1 MIGAQARQRSD
12 VMSRLGTS
20 LVAILA
26 VAGLAA
32 GTLSAIGLAMQGA
45 HAASMFE
52 LAMSMD
58 E

>member
-1 MIGAQARQRSD
+1 
-12 VMSRLGTS
+12 MSRLGTS